1 MILRMGNKN
10 LLEKEFEKF
19 LSEFLNVKML
29 DLLLEDICKFLINK
43 DKGGKIKVYEI
54 DFRFIGERFGEC

>member
-1 MILRMGNKN
+1 
-10 LLEKEFEKF
+10 
-19 LSEFLNVKML
+19 ML

-54 DFRFIGERFGEC
+54 DFRFIGERFGECGCFCRLLVGSV